1 MLNLKSNYI
10 FVSTIKNKTM
20 KTKITKEELKGFVN
34 AVLASHPNI
43 DWTNVNP
50 TFRTEL
56 LGGYQVRVDFEWN
69 IGIDHADDSYI
80 IDTTYIFLEMK
91 ENRFAKEFENL
102 FEIVEKISE
111 VEFNAEF
118 VKSESKSKFD
128 DDEYIELA
136 RWEDDRHLG
145 DF

>member
-1 MLNLKSNYI
+1 
-10 FVSTIKNKTM
+10 M

-43 DWTNVNP
+43 DWENVNP
-50 TFRTEL
+50 TFTTEL
-56 LGGYQVRVDFEWN
+56 LGGYQVRVNFEWN
-69 IGIDHADDSYI
+69 IGFERAKETDV

-91 ENRFAKEFENL
+91 EERFAKEFENL
-102 FEIVEKISE
+102 LEIVEQISE
-111 VEFNAEF
+111 VMYNEDMNN
-118 VKSESKSKFD
+118 KFD
-128 DDEYIELA
+128 EEEYNELA